1 MISQETFTFEHATII
16 TRRRVIRVH
25 VRARSLVKDK
35 RPRSKTH
42 KNVSRHLSRGYVKSS
57 TRCSIRIDRR
67 FIGLRK
73 RQRYFLFPQTIS
85 RDGK

>member
-16 TRRRVIRVH
+16 TRRRVVRVH

-42 KNVSRHLSRGYVKSS
+42 KNVSRYLSRGYVKSS
-57 TRCSIRIDRR
+57 TRISIRIDRR
-67 FIGLRK
+67 LLDYENAKGILFFRK
-73 RQRYFLFPQTIS
+73 Q
-85 RDGK
+85 